1 MLLDFKIKNYK
12 SFYNLTDIS
21 MIADSAKKDLND
33 RLINVGNKNLKK
45 MMKKMKKHVIIK

>member
-21 MIADSAKKDLND
+21 MIADSAKKDFNIAKTVLEF
-33 RLINVGNKNLKK
+33 
-45 MMKKMKKHVIIK
+45 